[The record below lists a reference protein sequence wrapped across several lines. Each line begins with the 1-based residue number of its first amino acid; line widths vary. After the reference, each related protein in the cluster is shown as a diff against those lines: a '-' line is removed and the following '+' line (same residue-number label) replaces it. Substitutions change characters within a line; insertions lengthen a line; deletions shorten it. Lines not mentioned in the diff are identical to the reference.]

1 MEKDISTKQFPFF
14 FSVVFAVII
23 ERKVKSTFNSENAAS
38 NISKNC
44 EKAAILT
51 WRISALSAV
60 LLLCRFFPT

>member
-1 MEKDISTKQFPFF
+1 
-14 FSVVFAVII
+14 VVI